1 MATSWNFGRTN
12 GSRTGENEIDL
23 VDVFALMIL
32 PITGSLMFEVFSL
45 EINVFGGYNLT
56 DAIWTVGGASISLA
70 LIITVGALAWIV
82 VTNLLNDETSHEP
95 YEFAMIIVALGSP
108 IGVVFIPAFE
118 SLVMWHDLTQL
129 AFLLYLSFASVW
141 VSFTG

>member
-1 MATSWNFGRTN
+1 
-12 GSRTGENEIDL
+12 
-23 VDVFALMIL
+23 MIL

-56 DAIWTVGGASISLA
+56 DAIWTVGGAAISLA